1 MKYVEVKFMGND
13 GEFTEKNYAYRTTI
27 DDLEKGDLVV
37 VEAVGYYKVVEVQRY
52 VPYSGLA
59 TKFVVSKLDLE
70 QAEKDKEEVL
80 KREELMEAI
89 ELRMQKAE
97 KLRQAKKLAKLD
109 PELGKLLEQLEEMQ

>member
-13 GEFTEKNYAYRTTI
+13 GEFTEKNYAYRTTLE
-27 DDLEKGDLVV
+27 DLEKGDLVV

-70 QAEKDKEEVL
+70 QAEKDKAEVL

-89 ELRMQKAE
+89 ELRIQKAE

>member
-13 GEFTEKNYAYRTTI
+13 GEFTEKNYAYRTTLE
-27 DDLEKGDLVV
+27 DLEKGDLVV

-70 QAEKDKEEVL
+70 QAEKDKAEVL

-109 PELGKLLEQLEEMQ
+109 PELGKLLEQLEEMK

>member
-70 QAEKDKEEVL
+70 QAEKDKAEVL

>member
-13 GEFTEKNYAYRTTI
+13 GEFTEKNYAYRTTLE
-27 DDLEKGDLVV
+27 DLEKGDLVV

-70 QAEKDKEEVL
+70 QADKDKAEVL

>member
-13 GEFTEKNYAYRTTI
+13 GEFTDKNYAYRTTLE
-27 DDLEKGDLVV
+27 DLEKGDLVV
-37 VEAVGYYKVVEVQRY
+37 VEAVGFYKVVEVQRY

-70 QAEKDKEEVL
+70 QAEKDKAEVL

>member
-13 GEFTEKNYAYRTTI
+13 GEFTEKNYAYRTTLE
-27 DDLEKGDLVV
+27 DLEKGDLVV

-52 VPYSGLA
+52 IPYSGLA

-70 QAEKDKEEVL
+70 QAEKDKAEVL

>member
-13 GEFTEKNYAYRTTI
+13 GEFTDKNYAYRTTLE
-27 DDLEKGDLVV
+27 DLEKGDLVV

>member
-27 DDLEKGDLVV
+27 EDLEKGDLVV

-70 QAEKDKEEVL
+70 QAEKDKAEVL

-109 PELGKLLEQLEEMQ
+109 PELGKLLEQLEEM

>member
-13 GEFTEKNYAYRTTI
+13 GEFTEKNYAYRTTLE
-27 DDLEKGDLVV
+27 DLEKGDLVV

-109 PELGKLLEQLEEMQ
+109 PELGKLLEQLEEVQ

>member
-1 MKYVEVKFMGND
+1 MKYVEVKFMNND
-13 GEFTEKNYAYRTTI
+13 GEFSNKNYAYLTTLE
-27 DDLEKGDLVV
+27 DLEKGDLVV
-37 VEAVGYYKVVEVQRY
+37 AEAVGFYKVVQVQRY
-52 VPYSGLA
+52 INYSDLA

-70 QAEKDKEEVL
+70 QAEKDKAEVM

-109 PELGKLLEQLEEMQ
+109 PELGKLLEQLEEMS

>member
-13 GEFTEKNYAYRTTI
+13 GEFTEKNYAYRTTLE
-27 DDLEKGDLVV
+27 DLEKGDLVV

-52 VPYSGLA
+52 VPHSGLA

>member
-13 GEFTEKNYAYRTTI
+13 GEFTEKNYAYRTTLE
-27 DDLEKGDLVV
+27 DLEKGDLVV

-70 QAEKDKEEVL
+70 QAEKDKAEVM

>member
-13 GEFTEKNYAYRTTI
+13 GEFTEKNYAYRTTLE
-27 DDLEKGDLVV
+27 DLEKGDLVV

-70 QAEKDKEEVL
+70 QAEKDKAEVL

>member
-27 DDLEKGDLVV
+27 EDLEKGDLVV

-70 QAEKDKEEVL
+70 QAEKDKAEVL

>member
-27 DDLEKGDLVV
+27 EDLEKGDLVV

-52 VPYSGLA
+52 IPYSGLA

>member
-1 MKYVEVKFMGND
+1 MKYVEVKFMNND
-13 GEFTEKNYAYRTTI
+13 GEFTNKNYAYLTTLE
-27 DDLEKGDLVV
+27 DLENGDLVV
-37 VEAVGYYKVVEVQRY
+37 AEAVGFYKVVEVQRY
-52 VPYSGLA
+52 INYSDSA
-59 TKFVVSKLDLE
+59 TKFVVSKIDLE
-70 QAEKDKEEVL
+70 QAETAKAEVL

>member
-13 GEFTEKNYAYRTTI
+13 GEFTEKNYAYRTTLE
-27 DDLEKGDLVV
+27 DLEKGDLVV

-52 VPYSGLA
+52 IPYSGLA